1 MRWVRRGLGVGGLVL
16 LIGLPG
22 AVRAQDVSTVSV
34 EVTVSHAS
42 DSEGPIDPR
51 GRKFHDELR
60 KHFVYKSFRVLQ
72 SERMRL
78 EMNQTGKLKLPTGSW
93 FRVQPLR
100 VEGNRVLLNVEVEN
114 TLSTQ
119 LRIPNHHQV
128 LVGAQRYQ
136 DGKLVIQL
144 RPDF

>member
-1 MRWVRRGLGVGGLVL
+1 MGFGGLLL
-16 LIGLPG
+16 LIGGLPG
-22 AVRAQDVSTVSV
+22 VAGAQEVSSVSV

-72 SERMRL
+72 SERMNL
-78 EMNQTGKLKLPTGSW
+78 GMSQIGKLKLPTGSW
-93 FRVQPLR
+93 VRVQPLR
-100 VEGNRVLLNVEVEN
+100 IEGNRVLLKVEVEN

-136 DGKLVIQL
+136 DGKLVIHL
-144 RPDF
+144 RPDY